1 MDSVYKLSKYSQKIG
16 EACRAKQLDKVIE
29 YNKHELAY
37 INKLSKYFNNQKG
50 GAKVEQIFAAIQEA
64 IYRQTAKLEK
74 QVENLDRLLDKAV
87 KEASYANQTLQTTTT
102 ELVQVKQDNE
112 TLSGQI
118 KNATQTL
125 HAKEEELTTVKT
137 RNLRL
142 QSELNEF
149 TREKE
154 SLITQQT
161 ADKNELKAKEE
172 ELATT
177 KQQLQALQSA
187 QEQGQGQELA
197 QLQLQE
203 ELATANKKNEETVQI
218 IEILK
223 QTIEENMSDIKKIKS
238 QTQLEIEGINARLIT
253 ALQKNTQVKEIAQQA
268 QEEHA
273 RVQTE
278 LAQAHK
284 ECDEAKQELTE
295 VHNQAEQDQLQLGE
309 LKQELDTT
317 KQKLQELLQKLNQ
330 QVGSLPPAQ
339 ASAQA
344 TGSKGGSKRKK

>member
-50 GAKVEQIFAAIQEA
+50 GATVEQIFAAIQEA

-74 QVENLDRLLDKAV
+74 QVENLDRLLVKAV
-87 KEASYANQTLQTTTT
+87 KEATDAKQILQTTIT
-102 ELVQVKQDNE
+102 ELVQVKQNNE

-125 HAKEEELTTVKT
+125 HAKEEELTTVKA

-142 QSELNEF
+142 QTELNEF

-203 ELATANKKNEETVQI
+203 ELATANKKNEEAVQI
-218 IEILK
+218 IEKLK

-238 QTQLEIEGINARLIT
+238 
-253 ALQKNTQVKEIAQQA
+253 QA

-317 KQKLQELLQKLNQ
+317 KQELQELLQKLNQ
-330 QVGSLPPAQ
+330 QVGSLPPA
-339 ASAQA
+339 SAQA